1 MTNKKFKI
9 AAILMI
15 IHGGFMEALTGIM
28 MMPVVIN
35 GGINDKVVSHIFAID
50 FFRNNIFYMMPMAVI
65 FGITRVAGAVGVL
78 KNRKWGFVLSI
89 INCVVTMN
97 VMLFMIPAGISDGI
111 LACSALILLLTGYF
125 EKEAIK

>member
-35 GGINDKVVSHIFAID
+35 GGINDKVVSHIFTIV

-89 INCVVTMN
+89 INGVVTMN